1 MTRSEPVLFANFFAE
16 WSGRRR
22 TEFLAKVRCPY
33 LALPVIGTRSADG
46 EATEDPPPTD
56 KVDLTHTVAHWDLQ
70 VLLPIM
76 RARRSS
82 ATSVTLGRAP
92 TNDVVLP
99 DPRISKTQVS
109 LARSKDDGAWWIRDL
124 GSTNGTKVDLHSVP
138 RTHGVP
144 LRSGARI
151 RLAEA
156 IDAVFLEPEALF
168 SVIERVGRAR
178 PAVPARV
185 PGGGGA

>member
-1 MTRSEPVLFANFFAE
+1 MTRPEPISFADFFAA

-22 TEFLAKVRCPY
+22 AEFLVKVRCPY
-33 LALPVIGTRSADG
+33 LALPAVSPGSTNVEGSG
-46 EATEDPPPTD
+46 DPPPTD

-76 RARRSS
+76 RTRSS
-82 ATSVTLGRAP
+82 ATSVTLGRAA

-109 LARSKDDGAWWIRDL
+109 LEQSKEDGAWWIRDL
-124 GSTNGTKVDLHSVP
+124 GSKNGTKVDLLSVP
-138 RTHGVP
+138 RAHGVP

-151 RLAEA
+151 RIAEA

-168 SVIERVGRAR
+168 SVIERVGRAKL
-178 PAVPARV
+178 PVPPPRV
-185 PGGGGA
+185 PRGGA

>member
-1 MTRSEPVLFANFFAE
+1 MTRPEPISFADFFAD

-33 LALPVIGTRSADG
+33 LALPAIGTGSSDS
-46 EATEDPPPTD
+46 EATDNPPPTD
-56 KVDLTHTVAHWDLQ
+56 KVDLTHTIAHWDLQ

-76 RARRSS
+76 RARSS
-82 ATSVTLGRAP
+82 STSVTLGRAS

-109 LARSKDDGAWWIRDL
+109 FERSKDDAWWIRDL
-124 GSTNGTKVDLHSVP
+124 GSTNGTKVDLHVVP

-144 LRSGARI
+144 LRSGTRI

-178 PAVPARV
+178 LAVPARV
-185 PGGGGA
+185 PRRGGA